1 MNTIFDIQ
9 RPENLPAEYADLTI
23 SDCILLAMSKNKLK
37 PAEKK
42 LVNDYKK
49 IVAKDE
55 KTKAAAKAK
64 EEKANAKVEAAA
76 RAKAEKAEAIA
87 QAKAEKAEAIAQAK
101 AEKAEAIALAK
112 AEKAIK
118 AKETRAAKA
127 KAARAAKAVAA
138 AANTEENAVNAIVKE
153 KRARVKKPANTPI
166 VEAETEPIVDTPIVD
181 TPIVDTPIVDT
192 PIVDTPIDEDK
203 TVNAE
208 VYTPLSLVNEML
220 ASTEM
225 LAFTEDGQKLFDHAV
240 GEPNVEHLVE
250 EVYIEKEKPNAK
262 AKVVKKP
269 AAEKKPKNKKTTDA

>member
-49 IVAKDE
+49 IVAKEE
-55 KTKAAAKAK
+55 KTKAAALAK
-64 EEKANAKVEAAA
+64 EEKANAKAEAIA
-76 RAKAEKAEAIA
+76 RAKAEKAEAVA
-87 QAKAEKAEAIAQAK
+87 RAKAEKVEAVARAK

-138 AANTEENAVNAIVKE
+138 KAVAAAANTEENAVNAIVKE
-153 KRARVKKPANTPI
+153 KRARVKKPTVVETPI
-166 VEAETEPIVDTPIVD
+166 VETDVETPIVETD
-181 TPIVDTPIVDT
+181 VETPIVETDVETPIVEEKHND
-192 PIVDTPIDEDK
+192 
-203 TVNAE
+203 
-208 VYTPLSLVNEML
+208 
-220 ASTEM
+220 
-225 LAFTEDGQKLFDHAV
+225 
-240 GEPNVEHLVE
+240 EHLVE
-250 EVYIEKEKPNAK
+250 DVYVEKEKPK
-262 AKVVKKP
+262 SKVVKKP
-269 AAEKKPKNKKTTDA
+269 AAEKKPKHKKSTDV

>member
-49 IVAKDE
+49 IVAKEE
-55 KTKAAAKAK
+55 KTKAAALAK
-64 EEKANAKVEAAA
+64 KEKANA
-76 RAKAEKAEAIA
+76 KAEAIA
-87 QAKAEKAEAIAQAK
+87 QAKAEKAEAVARAKAEKAEAIALAK

-138 AANTEENAVNAIVKE
+138 KAVAAAANTEENAVNAIVKE
-153 KRARVKKPANTPI
+153 KRARVKKPTVVETPI
-166 VEAETEPIVDTPIVD
+166 VETDVETPIVETD
-181 TPIVDTPIVDT
+181 VETPIVETVETPIVEEKHND
-192 PIVDTPIDEDK
+192 
-203 TVNAE
+203 
-208 VYTPLSLVNEML
+208 
-220 ASTEM
+220 
-225 LAFTEDGQKLFDHAV
+225 
-240 GEPNVEHLVE
+240 EHLVE
-250 EVYIEKEKPNAK
+250 DVYVEKEKPK
-262 AKVVKKP
+262 SKVVKKP
-269 AAEKKPKNKKTTDA
+269 AAEKKPKHKKSTDV

>member
-49 IVAKDE
+49 IVAKEE
-55 KTKAAAKAK
+55 KTKAAALAK
-64 EEKANAKVEAAA
+64 EKKANAKVEAAA
-76 RAKAEKAEAIA
+76 RAKSEKAEAIA
-87 QAKAEKAEAIAQAK
+87 QAKAEKAEAVARAK
-101 AEKAEAIALAK
+101 TEKAEAIALAK

-166 VEAETEPIVDTPIVD
+166 VEAETELIVD

>member
-23 SDCILLAMSKNKLK
+23 SDCILLAISKNKLK

-49 IVAKDE
+49 IVAKEE
-55 KTKAAAKAK
+55 KTKAAALAK
-64 EEKANAKVEAAA
+64 EEKANAKAEAVA

-153 KRARVKKPANTPI
+153 KRARIKKPANTPI
-166 VEAETEPIVDTPIVD
+166 VEAETE
-181 TPIVDTPIVDT
+181 

-220 ASTEM
+220 ASTEI

>member
-49 IVAKDE
+49 IVAKEE
-55 KTKAAAKAK
+55 KTKAAALAK
-64 EEKANAKVEAAA
+64 EEKANAKAEAIA
-76 RAKAEKAEAIA
+76 RAKAEKAEAVA
-87 QAKAEKAEAIAQAK
+87 RAKAEKVEAVARAK

-138 AANTEENAVNAIVKE
+138 KAVAAAANTEENAVNAIVKE
-153 KRARVKKPANTPI
+153 KRARVKKPTVVETPI
-166 VEAETEPIVDTPIVD
+166 VETDVETPIVETD
-181 TPIVDTPIVDT
+181 VETPIVEEKHND
-192 PIVDTPIDEDK
+192 
-203 TVNAE
+203 
-208 VYTPLSLVNEML
+208 
-220 ASTEM
+220 
-225 LAFTEDGQKLFDHAV
+225 
-240 GEPNVEHLVE
+240 EHLVE
-250 EVYIEKEKPNAK
+250 DVYVEKEKPK
-262 AKVVKKP
+262 SKVVKKP
-269 AAEKKPKNKKTTDA
+269 AAEKKPKHKKSTDV

>member
-49 IVAKDE
+49 IVAKEE
-55 KTKAAAKAK
+55 KTKAAALAK
-64 EEKANAKVEAAA
+64 EEKANA
-76 RAKAEKAEAIA
+76 KAEAIA
-87 QAKAEKAEAIAQAK
+87 QAKAEKAEAVARAKAEKVEAVARAK

-138 AANTEENAVNAIVKE
+138 KAVAAAANTEENAVNAIVKE
-153 KRARVKKPANTPI
+153 KRARVKKPTVVETPI
-166 VEAETEPIVDTPIVD
+166 VETDVETPIVETD
-181 TPIVDTPIVDT
+181 VETPIVEEKHND
-192 PIVDTPIDEDK
+192 
-203 TVNAE
+203 
-208 VYTPLSLVNEML
+208 
-220 ASTEM
+220 
-225 LAFTEDGQKLFDHAV
+225 
-240 GEPNVEHLVE
+240 EHLVE
-250 EVYIEKEKPNAK
+250 DVYVEKEKPK
-262 AKVVKKP
+262 SKVVKKP
-269 AAEKKPKNKKTTDA
+269 AAEKKPKHKKSTDV

>member
-23 SDCILLAMSKNKLK
+23 ADCILLAMSKNKLK

-101 AEKAEAIALAK
+101 VEKAEAIARAKAEKAEAIALAK
-112 AEKAIK
+112 SENAIK

-153 KRARVKKPANTPI
+153 KRARAKKPTV
-166 VEAETEPIVDTPIVD
+166 VEETVDNVD
-181 TPIVDTPIVDT
+181 NVETVV
-192 PIVDTPIDEDK
+192 EDK
-203 TVNAE
+203 HV
-208 VYTPLSLVNEML
+208 
-220 ASTEM
+220 
-225 LAFTEDGQKLFDHAV
+225 
-240 GEPNVEHLVE
+240 VEHLVE
-250 EVYIEKEKPNAK
+250 EVYIENEKPK

-269 AAEKKPKNKKTTDA
+269 AAEKKPKNKKITDA

>member
-49 IVAKDE
+49 IVAKEE
-55 KTKAAAKAK
+55 KTKAAALAK
-64 EEKANAKVEAAA
+64 EEKANAKAEAIA
-76 RAKAEKAEAIA
+76 RAKAEKAEAVA
-87 QAKAEKAEAIAQAK
+87 RAKAEKVEAVARAK

-138 AANTEENAVNAIVKE
+138 KAVAAAANTEENAVNAIVKE
-153 KRARVKKPANTPI
+153 KRARVKKPTVVETPI
-166 VEAETEPIVDTPIVD
+166 VETDVETPIVEEKHND
-181 TPIVDTPIVDT
+181 
-192 PIVDTPIDEDK
+192 
-203 TVNAE
+203 
-208 VYTPLSLVNEML
+208 
-220 ASTEM
+220 
-225 LAFTEDGQKLFDHAV
+225 
-240 GEPNVEHLVE
+240 EHLVE
-250 EVYIEKEKPNAK
+250 DVYVEKEKPK
-262 AKVVKKP
+262 SKVVKKP
-269 AAEKKPKNKKTTDA
+269 AAEKKPKHKKSTDV